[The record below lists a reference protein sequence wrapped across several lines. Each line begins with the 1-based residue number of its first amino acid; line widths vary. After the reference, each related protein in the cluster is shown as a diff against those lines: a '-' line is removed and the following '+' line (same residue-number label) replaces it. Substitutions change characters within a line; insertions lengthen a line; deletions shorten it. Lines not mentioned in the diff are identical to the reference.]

1 LQRVKT
7 ERDEAVKLLR
17 SLRSNIAVADFPVPD
32 WNLLDR
38 TDDFLSRYDY
48 RMTTMKP
55 DLAAELALVVQRA
68 ENAEAALAYAAS
80 TGDECAIE
88 VEALR
93 KDAKRYRWLRD
104 ATGWS
109 IQQWLGLSGV
119 WTEYLSGKNLDA
131 AIDAAMG
138 ESHE

>member
-1 LQRVKT
+1 MAPGPWIT
-7 ERDEAVKLLR
+7 RDLKECVLA
-17 SLRSNIAVADFPVPD
+17 SD
-32 WNLLDR
+32 
-38 TDDFLSRYDY
+38 YDA
-48 RMTTMKP
+48 
-55 DLAAELALVVQRA
+55 LAAENAALKAQ
-68 ENAEAALAYAAS
+68 LAYAAS

-93 KDAKRYRWLRD
+93 KDAERYRWLRD

>member
-68 ENAEAALAYAAS
+68 ENAEKEAR
-80 TGDECAIE
+80 DEID
-88 VEALR
+88 R
-93 KDAKRYRWLRD
+93 
-104 ATGWS
+104 
-109 IQQWLGLSGV
+109 LSGYAEDE
-119 WTEYLSGKNLDA
+119 TDGKSGLTTWPLLDR
-131 AIDAAMG
+131 IDAHLARKP
-138 ESHE
+138 